1 MGSDELERFKASAN
15 KIAGEMQSTL
25 TDNEVAFLK
34 MLYKEEGK
42 EAFANAIS
50 AVEGTVKEGEVPAN
64 GDFGMSQKEI
74 KLRQI
79 LDKIINKGSLG
90 SLAGVL
96 PAAMSGHPGLALGLG
111 VAAMVGAFS
120 KDAAWW
126 KSGGHNYGAQSKY
139 GVKESKK
146 GFSIATALDKMDSVI
161 GEDTSDKVN
170 DILNSLTE
178 SEREAL
184 LNTLKKKV

>member
-1 MGSDELERFKASAN
+1 
-15 KIAGEMQSTL
+15 
-25 TDNEVAFLK
+25 
-34 MLYKEEGK
+34 
-42 EAFANAIS
+42 
-50 AVEGTVKEGEVPAN
+50 
-64 GDFGMSQKEI
+64 MSQKEI